1 MNCIEPSMPTSEP
14 LDRLRTL
21 FKECFKID
29 LPNELVCKGLQD
41 AVDSALISTHP
52 DDVLPLL
59 IGPKQTFS
67 EDFSVPLGH
76 HTVGFWGHGVNSYA
90 FYAIFQ
96 NSNESVYLRLH
107 RGGAYTGP
115 VKMASDI
122 ASYILALTQLL
133 RTTRTANGQLLV
145 IESMGTGLY
154 RYQIDGTQSEIA
166 ESLLGRRDIGDALVA
181 LIDPEVRA
189 QRQALALENVVVR
202 DKALNI
208 ASDIYHVEMCRSGN
222 ERVGMRAM
230 GAAKDRIRDV
240 SLTLRS
246 QEYQHEILSA
256 LEALKERH
264 LDIDGE
270 HEHARSCIDQLLYKL
285 K

>member
-1 MNCIEPSMPTSEP
+1 MPTSEP

-21 FKECFKID
+21 FKECFEID

-41 AVDSALISTHP
+41 AVDGALISTHP

-59 IGPKQTFS
+59 IGPMQTFS
-67 EDFSVPLGH
+67 EDFPVPLGH

-90 FYAIFQ
+90 FYAIFK
-96 NSNESVYLRLH
+96 NPNESVYLRLH
-107 RGGAYTGP
+107 RGGAYTDP
-115 VKMASDI
+115 VKMANDI
-122 ASYILALTQLL
+122 ANYILALTQLL
-133 RTTRTANGQLLV
+133 RTTRAANGQLLV
-145 IESMGTGLY
+145 IESMGAGFY
-154 RYQIDGTQSEIA
+154 RYQIDGSQSEIT

-189 QRQALALENVVVR
+189 QRQALALENVAMR
-202 DKALNI
+202 DKALII
-208 ASDIYHVEMCRSGN
+208 ASDIYHVEMRRTGN

-230 GAAKDRIRDV
+230 GAAKDLIRNV

-246 QEYQHEILSA
+246 QEYQHEMLSA
-256 LEALKERH
+256 LVALKERH

-270 HEHARSCIDQLLYKL
+270 HEHARSCVDQLLGKL
-285 K
+285 R